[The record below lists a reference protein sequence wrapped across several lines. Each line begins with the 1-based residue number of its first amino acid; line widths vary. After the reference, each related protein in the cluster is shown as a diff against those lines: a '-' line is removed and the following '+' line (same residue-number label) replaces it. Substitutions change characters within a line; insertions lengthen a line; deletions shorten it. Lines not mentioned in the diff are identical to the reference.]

1 MGHQGLQTR
10 NAPAPHGLLSHFTGG
25 AVHIGRLLSLSL
37 EVENLTTEEKTYVQ
51 PGSLRQLVLDGKPPD
66 AEMFCGAMA
75 GMFPNA
81 KGGAIQPWLEFVD
94 EITQSGQY
102 VDFQEEPDLETAKAH
117 WYDTLL
123 ASFYQLKAKYGEP
136 SATKTLELGLKPL
149 CLYPYELEEATV
161 QLSQGTSP
169 EKLEQMMRDGLL
181 ESETAQFP
189 KLRDVLEA
197 DAPAQIPRM
206 NMNY

>member
-1 MGHQGLQTR
+1 M
-10 NAPAPHGLLSHFTGG
+10 SHFTGG
-25 AVHIGRLLSLSL
+25 AVHIGRLLPLSL
-37 EVENLTTEEKTYVQ
+37 EVENLTTKEKTCFRLE
-51 PGSLRQLVLDGKPPD
+51 SLRQLVLDGKPLD

-81 KGGAIQPWLEFVD
+81 KEGAIQPWLEFVD
-94 EITQSGQY
+94 EITRSGQY
-102 VDFQEEPDLETAKAH
+102 VDFQEEPDLETAKAR

-123 ASFYQLKAKYGEP
+123 AGFYQLKAKYGEP
-136 SATKTLELGLKPL
+136 SATKTLELGLEPL

-169 EKLEQMMRDGLL
+169 EKLEQMMQDGLL

-197 DAPAQIPRM
+197 DAPAQIPQM